1 MKYQQSLSQSLIAR
15 VLYPFLPLKLDVIA
29 FTHSTPLSSTI
40 HYSTTPTMSDT
51 AFRKIDIDA
60 LDEDVLSPSD
70 LYDPDPRGP
79 DGVLSDAKARSNE
92 ARGLVSK

>member
-1 MKYQQSLSQSLIAR
+1 
-15 VLYPFLPLKLDVIA
+15 
-29 FTHSTPLSSTI
+29 
-40 HYSTTPTMSDT
+40 MSDT

-60 LDEDVLSPSD
+60 LDEDVLSPSE